1 MDRRTATMIA
11 AGLLLISLL
20 RAWLPESGERL
31 GRWLLG
37 EHTELAEVMGRGGGS
52 VRG

>member
-1 MDRRTATMIA
+1 MDRRTVAMVA

-31 GRWLLG
+31 GRLLLG
-37 EHTELAEVMGRGGGS
+37 ENTELAEVMGRING
-52 VRG
+52 